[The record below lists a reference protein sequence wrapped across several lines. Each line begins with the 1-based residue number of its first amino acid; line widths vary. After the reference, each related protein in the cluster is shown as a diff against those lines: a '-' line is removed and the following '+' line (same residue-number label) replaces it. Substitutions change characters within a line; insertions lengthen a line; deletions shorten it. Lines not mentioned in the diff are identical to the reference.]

1 MKTIFPDYNNCLT
14 NITNS
19 ILKYYELET
28 YHKTLPDLDEILKGS
43 DYKNIVYMLY
53 DGMGANLLKRNLKE
67 TAFLN
72 KNKLKDIDAIFPP
85 TTTASTTS
93 VLSGK
98 NPNEHGWLG
107 WDLYFED
114 IDKTVTMFLNTIKD
128 TSIKISEK
136 SISEEKYPY
145 ENIVNKISSKV
156 NTHILYP
163 FGENP
168 YQDLDDMHKKILDI
182 CNNGERNF
190 IYAYSDEPDYTM
202 HEVGTDAKETI
213 ELFKTMNDKTET
225 LCNKLK
231 DTLVIL
237 VADHGHINCEPI
249 TLSDYQDVFNMLRQ
263 TTSIESRACAFFIKN
278 GEEKHFEELFDKYFG
293 EDFILL
299 SKKEVI
305 RKQIFGSGENNNNFE
320 NVIGDYLAIA
330 TSNKFFRYN
339 ENSINLKSMHAG
351 ITEDEVLVPLI
362 LVKRNEN
369 RNEM

>member
-1 MKTIFPDYNNCLT
+1 MKTIYPDYNNCLT
-14 NITNS
+14 NVTNS
-19 ILKYYELET
+19 ILKHYGIKT
-28 YHKTLPDLDEILKGS
+28 YHKTFPELDEVLES
-43 DYKNIVYMLY
+43 HNYKNIVYILC

-67 TAFLN
+67 TDFFN
-72 KNKLKDIDAIFPP
+72 KNKLKDIHAIFPP

-114 IDKTVTMFLNTIKD
+114 LDKTVTMFLNTIKD
-128 TSIKISEK
+128 TTTKVSEK
-136 SISEEKYPY
+136 SISEETYPY
-145 ENIVNKISSKV
+145 ENIVTKISSKV
-156 NTHILYP
+156 NSYILYP

-168 YQDLDDMHKKILDI
+168 YQDLDDMHNKILNI

-190 IYAYSDEPDYTM
+190 IYAYSDEPDHTI

-213 ELFKTMNDKTET
+213 ELFKTMNDKTEK
-225 LCNKLK
+225 LCDKLK
-231 DTLVIL
+231 DTLFIL
-237 VADHGHINCEPI
+237 VADHGHLNCEPI
-249 TLSDYQDVFNMLRQ
+249 TLCEYQDIFNLLRQ

-278 GEEKHFEELFDKYFG
+278 GEEKHFEELFNKYFS

-299 SKKEVI
+299 SKEEVI
-305 RKQIFGSGENNNNFE
+305 KNQIFGPGENNNHFE

-330 TSNKFFRYN
+330 TSNKFFRYD

-351 ITEDEVLVPLI
+351 ITEDEILVPLI
-362 LVKRNEN
+362 LVKKEDRNEI
-369 RNEM
+369 